1 MFKIG
6 FIDYYLDEWH
16 ANNYPKFIKDCVG
29 DEIQVCYAYG
39 QIPSP
44 KSGKTSEEWCAERGI
59 ECCATIEEV
68 IEKSDGLM
76 ILAPDNAEKKEELSF
91 LAMKSG
97 KPCVIDKTFTTGYDS
112 AKRIFDLAEENNTPV
127 YTTSALRYAPDYEQI
142 DRETLTSINLIGPK
156 DFDIYS
162 IHMLE
167 PFMNIVKTDVKKVM
181 YVEGENYYTLQME
194 LVDGRPASISGYN
207 YARFPYMIAAASSV
221 LEKNMVVKAEQPF
234 WPGFTAGV
242 CDFFKTKEIQV
253 DHRES
258 LAIMAI
264 RSAGLEAMK
273 KPGEWVEVANRGF

>member
-1 MFKIG
+1 MIKVG

-29 DEIQVCYAYG
+29 DEIVVSYAYG
-39 QIPSP
+39 QIASP
-44 KSGKTSEEWCAERGI
+44 KSGKTSEEWCNERGI
-59 ECCATIEEV
+59 QCCATIEEV
-68 IEKSDGLM
+68 VEKSDVLM
-76 ILAPDNAEKKEELSF
+76 VLAPDNAEKKEELSK
-91 LAMKSG
+91 LAMMSG

-112 AKRIFDLAEENNTPV
+112 AKRIFDLAEKYNTPV
-127 YTTSALRYAPDYEQI
+127 YTTSALRYAPDYEKI
-142 DRETLTSINLIGPK
+142 DRETLTSINLVGPK

-181 YVEGENYYTLQME
+181 YIGGENYYTLQME

-207 YARFPYMIAAASSV
+207 YARFPYMIAVSSTE

-234 WPGFTAGV
+234 WPGFTADV
-242 CDFFKTKEIQV
+242 CDFFKTKEVKV

-264 RSAGLEAMK
+264 RSAGLEAMNR
-273 KPGEWVEVANRGF
+273 PGEWVEVENRGF